1 MYYAHGSWIA
11 LVIFAGLF
19 ALRALSS
26 QRRRGRYRGPPPS
39 GFFTET
45 RPRSPGN
52 GPTTAPTSP
61 PPSATDTSHTGTAP
75 GWLRDP
81 FFKHEYRYWSGSEW
95 TDHITD
101 NGVPGVDP
109 PPSKS
114 DPPL

>member
-39 GFFTET
+39 GFFTDT
-45 RPRSPGN
+45 HPRSPGS
-52 GPTTAPTSP
+52 GPTSP
-61 PPSATDTSHTGTAP
+61 PPSPTDTAHAGTAP

-114 DPPL
+114 DPPR

>member
-26 QRRRGRYRGPPPS
+26 QRRRGHRGPPTS
-39 GFFTET
+39 GFFTDT
-45 RPRSPGN
+45 HPRSPSN
-52 GPTTAPTSP
+52 GPTSA
-61 PPSATDTSHTGTAP
+61 PPSATDAAHRGTAP
-75 GWLRDP
+75 GWFRDP
-81 FFKHEYRYWSGSEW
+81 FFKHEHRYWSGSEW
-95 TDHITD
+95 TEHVTD
-101 NGVPGVDP
+101 TGVPGVDP